1 MSEGERLYMAK
12 CTSCHSAYEPSAYPP
27 AKWRENVAEME
38 AANKVHLSQE
48 ERAEILSYL
57 TGDASGRDVARR

>member
-1 MSEGERLYMAK
+1 MSEGQLLYMAK

-38 AANKVHLSQE
+38 AANKVHLTPE
-48 ERAEILSYL
+48 ERAGILTYL
-57 TGDASGRDVARR
+57 TGDPKGRDVAQR